1 MLDKG
6 LKIKIKDPVFIISS
20 GAWTGD
26 FKFHMFSK
34 CKCGKK
40 CEKKCQ
46 H

>member
-1 MLDKG
+1 MLDKSM
-6 LKIKIKDPVFIISS
+6 KIKSVKTPFTISS

-26 FKFHMFSK
+26 FKFPMFSK